1 MSDSK
6 TVQQVLAPIRNYA
19 KFDPMVRLNS
29 DRRKILRDLLADLD
43 GCDHAVATHVSECL
57 EVLAPRL
64 YDMWD
69 MAGEV
74 KNPPVWLAPLASY
87 ALTKAR

>member
-1 MSDSK
+1 MSK
-6 TVQQVLAPIRNYA
+6 TVHAVLAPIRNHA
-19 KFDPMVRLNS
+19 KLTPLARLDV
-29 DRRKILRDLLADLD
+29 DRQKILRDLLADLD
-43 GCDHAVATHVSECL
+43 GCNHPRVISHVSECL

-74 KNPPVWLAPLASY
+74 KNPPAWLVPLASY
-87 ALTKAR
+87 ALTKAN